1 MEDGEW
7 MFVINCNGSLWELN
21 IDDVDF
27 VWFF

>member
-7 MFVINCNGSLWELN
+7 MFVINCNGSLWKLN